1 MDICQLDPKLRF
13 AAQLHYEM
21 HYNKKTVKVSDCR
34 IFYVTHGRAQL
45 QIGDRQYTLQPGG
58 LFYCCAGSIY
68 QISTGDGFSLYS
80 LNFDLAGRNNRRV
93 QPISPEV
100 ESRKWDTM
108 TVFADPVSD
117 SSFLNSHLYLE
128 NAGEFSEIIQQ
139 IISDHSARDA
149 LGQET
154 ATVRLKLLLLQLHR
168 LNHSP
173 LPDKLLTV
181 RNYLHQNYRKRI
193 SNKDLAALVG
203 YHEYHLNRLFQNH
216 FGVNLHQYLLMTRL
230 SRAHE
235 LMLNTDLPLQDIAE
249 QTGFV
254 CYPHFSARFRQEYG
268 CSPAQYRKNA
278 NASSESERL

>member
-1 MDICQLDPKLRF
+1 MDICQLSPKLRF

-34 IFYVTHGRAQL
+34 IFYVTRGKAQL

-68 QISTGDGFSLYS
+68 RISTGEGFSLYS
-80 LNFDLAGRNNRRV
+80 LNFDLLDQNDRRA
-93 QPISPEV
+93 QPISPEL
-100 ESRKWDTM
+100 EPQKWDTM
-108 TVFADPVSD
+108 AVFADPVSD

-128 NAGEFSEIIQQ
+128 NPAEFAETVQQ
-139 IISDHSARDA
+139 VISDHSAGDT
-149 LGQET
+149 LGREM
-154 ATVRLKLLLLQLHR
+154 AAVRLKLLLLQLHR
-168 LNHSP
+168 MNHSP

-216 FGVNLHQYLLMTRL
+216 FGLNLHQYLLKTRL
-230 SRAHE
+230 SQAHE

-249 QTGFV
+249 QTGFSS
-254 CYPHFSARFRQEYG
+254 YPHFSARFRQEYG
-268 CSPAQYRKNA
+268 CSPSQYRKNTSA
-278 NASSESERL
+278 GSETDPL